1 MCTQP
6 ALDTSLPDWGINEET
21 HSYNS
26 DGLVGHNQI
35 ENQKKD
41 LPGMTQLNMT
51 HFGENCG
58 CFKS

>member
-6 ALDTSLPDWGINEET
+6 ALDTSLPDWGINEQT

-26 DGLVGHNQI
+26 DGLVGHTEI

-41 LPGMTQLNMT
+41 LPGMT
-51 HFGENCG
+51 
-58 CFKS
+58 